1 MAEVAAR
8 VPLLVNPAVTQ
19 RKVQLML
26 EAWEQQA
33 DLYRRRGWI
42 MLRAEGT
49 EVEVAFVSRI
59 SISTG
64 PLSVIS
70 VAILVDFSNYDLW
83 PPSVRFIDPQ
93 TREFLPPPV
102 AALMVQNNELR
113 NLLINGH
120 PETNEPFLCVVGT
133 RQYHSHPQHSG
144 DSWLIHRA
152 SDGGTLVSICEQV
165 WLTMARNVLGLRVTA
180 QSLPPPY

>member
-93 TREFLPPPV
+93 TREFLPPQLP
-102 AALMVQNNELR
+102 
-113 NLLINGH
+113 LLWS
-120 PETNEPFLCVVGT
+120 
-133 RQYHSHPQHSG
+133 R
-144 DSWLIHRA
+144 
-152 SDGGTLVSICEQV
+152 
-165 WLTMARNVLGLRVTA
+165 TMN
-180 QSLPPPY
+180 